1 MGSGARAVAAPA
13 KLDTKGEAMWRSIGR
28 DFTRRPIGL
37 ASLLVLSGAG
47 ICAAQDVAPQGNSAS
62 APAKKQPAKK
72 QPADTSTKAKKQQAD
87 TSIKIEIYGFTQ
99 GDMINDF
106 KTNNPDWFDVN
117 RPSRLPAF
125 TDEFGHNGHTW
136 LSARQSRFGAK
147 ATIPTST
154 KPITVVFDW
163 DLFGVGVDAG
173 QTTIRPR
180 HMYGQWGVFG
190 AGQTESPFMDLD
202 VFPNI
207 LEYWGPNGMLFFRN
221 VQFFYEPINEPNGTR
236 AIIALERPGASGDAG
251 LLSDRVE
258 LQNILAAFPR
268 PRHLGRRTATREIGD
283 TRRSARSSG
292 GFGGTTSLPTT
303 CSTSTAA
310 SPAGACRSAAA
321 TRPARRTS
329 STHRSSTAPASRTTS
344 TTRRSTWAFARTST
358 SPLTPVTG
366 KALPDFGDGR
376 CTSTTRGTTT
386 SRARSA
392 TRRVDIDNS
401 NLQLPEAFK
410 IGQYASTNLL
420 WTPVKNVLMGGEFQW
435 GYRQNHSD
443 GFHFDDLPAPVLRQV
458 LLFADLWRKQMIAV
472 MQHDRAGSRRAATL
486 GTFATLALLGVAA
499 PRVVAAQTAR
509 RLPAHR
515 ERGVREIQEPE

>member
-1 MGSGARAVAAPA
+1 
-13 KLDTKGEAMWRSIGR
+13 MWRSIGR
-28 DFTRRPIGL
+28 DFTRWPIGL
-37 ASLLVLSGAG
+37 ASLLALPGARVG
-47 ICAAQDVAPQGNSAS
+47 AAQGVAPQGTSAS
-62 APAKKQPAKK
+62 APAKKPQ
-72 QPADTSTKAKKQQAD
+72 ADTSIEAKKQQVD

-117 RPSRLPAF
+117 RPSKLPAF

-136 LSARQSRFGAK
+136 LSARQTRFGTK

-221 VQFFYEPINEPNGTR
+221 VQFFYEPLNEPNGTR

-251 LLSDRVE
+251 VVADRVE
-258 LQNILAAFPR
+258 LQNILARFPVPDISGTYR
-268 PRHLGRRTATREIGD
+268 YAGNWGYAKIGAIVRWIRWD
-283 TRRSARSSG
+283 DVLTTDRFDLNGGVTGWGVSLSG
-292 GFGGTTSLPTT
+292 GYK
-303 CSTSTAA
+303 
-310 SPAGACRSAAA
+310 AGKKDLIHAQVIYGAGVENYFNDA
-321 TRPARRTS
+321 PVDVGVRTN
-329 STHRSSTAPASRTTS
+329 
-344 TTRRSTWAFARTST
+344 FDE
-358 SPLTPVTG
+358 PLTPVTG
-366 KALPDFGDGR
+366 KALPDFGMVLYLDHTWNDHF
-376 CTSTTRGTTT
+376 TSAIGY
-386 SRARSA
+386 S
-392 TRRVDIDNS
+392 RVDIDNS

-420 WTPVKNVLMGGEFQW
+420 WTPVKNVLIGGEFQW

-443 GFHFDDLPAPVLRQV
+443 GFHFNDYRLQ
-458 LLFADLWRKQMIAV
+458 FSGKYSFSQ
-472 MQHDRAGSRRAATL
+472 
-486 GTFATLALLGVAA
+486 TFGGN
-499 PRVVAAQTAR
+499 R
-509 RLPAHR
+509 
-515 ERGVREIQEPE
+515 

>member
-1 MGSGARAVAAPA
+1 VGSGARAVAAPA
-13 KLDTKGEAMWRSIGR
+13 KLDTKGEAMWSKSGNRLARWS
-28 DFTRRPIGL
+28 IGL
-37 ASLLVLSGAG
+37 ASLLVVGGARLVQPQG
-47 ICAAQDVAPQGNSAS
+47 VAPQGTSAS
-62 APAKKQPAKK
+62 APAKKQ
-72 QPADTSTKAKKQQAD
+72 QTD

-117 RPSRLPAF
+117 RPSKLPAF

-136 LSARQSRFGAK
+136 LSARQSRFGTK

-221 VQFFYEPINEPNGTR
+221 VQFFYEPLNEPNGTR

-258 LQNILAAFPR
+258 LQNIVARFPVPDISGTYRYAGNWGYAKIAGIVRWIRWDDVLTTDAFD
-268 PRHLGRRTATREIGD
+268 LNGGVTGWGV
-283 TRRSARSSG
+283 SLSG
-292 GFGGTTSLPTT
+292 GYK
-303 CSTSTAA
+303 
-310 SPAGACRSAAA
+310 AGKKDLIHAQVVYGAGVENYFNDA
-321 TRPARRTS
+321 PVDVGVRTNLDE
-329 STHRSSTAPASRTTS
+329 
-344 TTRRSTWAFARTST
+344 
-358 SPLTPVTG
+358 PLTPVTG
-366 KALPDFGDGR
+366 KALPDFGMVLYLDHTWNDHF
-376 CTSTTRGTTT
+376 TSAIGY
-386 SRARSA
+386 S
-392 TRRVDIDNS
+392 RVDIDNS

-420 WTPVKNVLMGGEFQW
+420 WTPVKNVLIGGEFQW

-443 GFHFDDLPAPVLRQV
+443 GFHFDDFRLQ
-458 LLFADLWRKQMIAV
+458 FSGKYSFSQTFGGKQ
-472 MQHDRAGSRRAATL
+472 
-486 GTFATLALLGVAA
+486 
-499 PRVVAAQTAR
+499 
-509 RLPAHR
+509 
-515 ERGVREIQEPE
+515 

>member
-1 MGSGARAVAAPA
+1 
-13 KLDTKGEAMWRSIGR
+13 MWRSTGR
-28 DFTRRPIGL
+28 DFARWPIGV
-37 ASLLVLSGAG
+37 ASLLVLAGAR
-47 ICAAQDVAPQGNSAS
+47 ISAAQGIAPQGTSPS
-62 APAKKQPAKK
+62 TPAKKQP
-72 QPADTSTKAKKQQAD
+72 PDTSITVKKQQVD

-136 LSARQSRFGAK
+136 FSARQSRFGTK

-221 VQFFYEPINEPNGTR
+221 VQFFYEPLNEPNGTR
-236 AIIALERPGASGDAG
+236 AIIALERPGASADAG
-251 LLSDRVE
+251 LLSDRIE
-258 LQNILAAFPR
+258 LQNILARFPVPDLSATYRYAGNWGYAKIGGIVRWIRWDDVLTTDAFD
-268 PRHLGRRTATREIGD
+268 LNGGVTGWGV
-283 TRRSARSSG
+283 SLSG
-292 GFGGTTSLPTT
+292 GYK
-303 CSTSTAA
+303 
-310 SPAGACRSAAA
+310 AGKKDLIHAQVIYGAGVENYFNDA
-321 TRPARRTS
+321 PVDVGVRTNLDEP
-329 STHRSSTAPASRTTS
+329 R
-344 TTRRSTWAFARTST
+344 
-358 SPLTPVTG
+358 TPVTG
-366 KALPDFGDGR
+366 KALPDFGMVLYLDHTWNDHF
-376 CTSTTRGTTT
+376 TSAIGY
-386 SRARSA
+386 S
-392 TRRVDIDNS
+392 RVDIDNS

-420 WTPVKNVLMGGEFQW
+420 WTPVKNVLIGGEFQW

-443 GFHFDDLPAPVLRQV
+443 GFHFNDYRLQ
-458 LLFADLWRKQMIAV
+458 FSGKYSFSQ
-472 MQHDRAGSRRAATL
+472 
-486 GTFATLALLGVAA
+486 TFGGN
-499 PRVVAAQTAR
+499 R
-509 RLPAHR
+509 
-515 ERGVREIQEPE
+515 